1 MALSRLHDYGNLAAY
16 FTSHAAAAMAS
27 SGTSPMS
34 GFLQHGHAYLTKTQA
49 PIPSPFFLPT
59 GKTFNF
65 HAYISTLISL
75 SQFQLIL
82 AKRKFKYLTNKND
95 TKSQFFFRGN
105 FGDFQKVSFKIQI
118 CLKITLRISQESLF
132 HPYFLR
138 NLQNNVEDVKLEP
151 YFPIN
156 NCVDQNEDLKRNGTC
171 RHQSEWNQHQH

>member
-1 MALSRLHDYGNLAAY
+1 MAASSGSASSENNPNFGANTEMALSRLHDYGNLAAY

-75 SQFQLIL
+75 SQF
-82 AKRKFKYLTNKND
+82 
-95 TKSQFFFRGN
+95 
-105 FGDFQKVSFKIQI
+105 
-118 CLKITLRISQESLF
+118 
-132 HPYFLR
+132 
-138 NLQNNVEDVKLEP
+138 
-151 YFPIN
+151 
-156 NCVDQNEDLKRNGTC
+156 
-171 RHQSEWNQHQH
+171 